1 MNLKWLSSL
10 TPKKFE
16 KKHFILIVILL
27 IASFL
32 RLYNVAD
39 TVQFLGD
46 QGRDAM
52 IVASIFKNLDPVFI
66 GPVTSVGNMY
76 LGPLYYYFMLPFL
89 FITYPSPMGPVY
101 AVAVLGIITVFLLY
115 YFGKKMFSENIGLL
129 AAGLY
134 AVSTLVAYNT
144 RFSWNPNPAP
154 FVSLLMLFF
163 VYKAVN
169 KHPWYWILVVVCFS
183 VLIQLHYVTILSG
196 AGFGVIWILQAIH
209 KYKKKETL
217 QPLLQATALG
227 ILVCLFSLTPL
238 FLFDLKHDGLNR
250 KAFLNLFQ
258 KEDAF
263 FKSSRESNIFQDV
276 KNRSVLVTSEVF
288 LGKQDEKVELI
299 TTFILLSTLVV
310 ITYQTLTNKK
320 NIYNI
325 YKQPEF
331 IIFSFL
337 ITSIVG
343 ISLYKQTVYT
353 HYISYLFPFSFLML
367 ALVLNYYY
375 KKHILGKLLVG
386 IFLLAFLKFNYQYGM
401 LILSS
406 QGWTIAH
413 VQGVAKTIE
422 DRVQPGENY
431 NIILLNGTGDL
442 NGQNY
447 RYFLHASEKP
457 PVTEDKFGE
466 IETLFIIDEVRAHAK
481 VANLP
486 IYEIVVFPNKE
497 PVEVYQIPNGPE
509 ITVLRKDTN

>member
-1 MNLKWLSSL
+1 MQWILSL
-10 TPKKFE
+10 LPKKFQ
-16 KKHFILIVILL
+16 KKHLVLILILL
-27 IASFL
+27 VASFL
-32 RLYNVAD
+32 RLYNIAG

-52 IVASIFKNLDPVFI
+52 IVANIFKNLDPVFI

-76 LGPLYYYFMLPFL
+76 LGPLYYYFMVPFL
-89 FITYPSPMGPVY
+89 FVTYPSPMGPVY

-115 YFGKKMFSENIGLL
+115 YFGKKMFSETIGLL

-134 AVSTLVAYNT
+134 AASTLVAHNT

-154 FVSLLMLFF
+154 FVSLLMLIF

-169 KHPWYWILVVVCFS
+169 KHSWYWILVVVCFS

-196 AGFGVIWILQAIH
+196 AGFGVIWILQVFH

-217 QPLLQATALG
+217 QPLLKATALG
-227 ILVCLFSLTPL
+227 ILVFLFSLTPL
-238 FLFDLKHDGLNR
+238 LLFDLKHDGLNR
-250 KAFLNLFQ
+250 KAFINLFQ
-258 KEDAF
+258 KEEAF
-263 FKSSRESNIFQDV
+263 FETSKETNFLQDV
-276 KNRSVLVTSEVF
+276 KNRSVFVTSELF

-299 TTFILLSTLVV
+299 ITLILVFTLVL
-310 ITYQTLTNKK
+310 ITYRTLINKK

-331 IIFSFL
+331 IILSFL
-337 ITSIVG
+337 ITGIVG
-343 ISLYKQTVYT
+343 ISLYKQNVYY

-367 ALVLNYYY
+367 ALVLQYYF
-375 KKHILGKLLVG
+375 KKNLVG
-386 IFLLAFLKFNYQYGM
+386 KILVSIFLLIFLQFNYQYGK
-401 LILSS
+401 LVLTS

-413 VQGVAKTIE
+413 IQSVAKTIE
-422 DRVQPGENY
+422 DRVNPGEEY

-447 RYFLHASEKP
+447 RYFLSASEKP

-466 IETLFIIDEVRAHAK
+466 IETLFIIDEVSAHQK

-497 PVEVYQIPNGPE
+497 PTEVYQIPDGPR